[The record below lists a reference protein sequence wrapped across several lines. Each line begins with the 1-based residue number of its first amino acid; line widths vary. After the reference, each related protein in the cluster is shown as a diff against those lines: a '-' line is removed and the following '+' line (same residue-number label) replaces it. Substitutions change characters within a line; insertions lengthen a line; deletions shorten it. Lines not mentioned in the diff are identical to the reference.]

1 VGGIASLSL
10 RELREKRG
18 LTQEA
23 VALLGG
29 IDKAQVSRLERGLS
43 KPRATTVVALSRALG
58 LSVSTMQAVL
68 ANRTPDGPSEPSQN
82 GRADS

>member
-68 ANRTPDGPSEPSQN
+68 ANRPSGGPGQN
-82 GRADS
+82 GQGGP